1 MHNEI
6 RVSKGKCKCHVK
18 EDSNTKDQNFHCLDQ
33 GENRSHFY
41 FEKTPK
47 KLWVKKRTSKVL
59 PVDRIKLNMFK
70 FWLSEFDLFEN
81 MFSYTLVI
89 NQFKLRL

>member
-1 MHNEI
+1 MHIEI
-6 RVSKGKCKCHVK
+6 RVSKGKPKNQFK
-18 EDSNTKDQNFHCLDQ
+18 KDSNTKNQNFHCLDQ

-47 KLWVKKRTSKVL
+47 KLWVKRRTSKVL
-59 PVDRIKLNMFK
+59 PVDRIKLNMCE

-81 MFSYTLVI
+81 MFS
-89 NQFKLRL
+89 